1 MSNASSA
8 APVTYRTGS
17 VLSAVRIGDAKF
29 FPRPDSRMPVIAV
42 DAMGGDRAP
51 EEIVRGAVDASRNG
65 TDVVLVGDAP
75 RIERLLAE
83 AGSDLAV
90 IHAGE
95 VIEMADD
102 PARAIREKKDSPI
115 SVAARLVAE
124 GSVGG
129 LVSAGS
135 TGASLAAAAFII
147 GRLPNVGRPA
157 IASFLPSEK
166 MLLDAGANITC
177 RPQHLAQ
184 FAIMGAALAQIHY
197 HVDLPRVGL
206 INIGE
211 EPGKGRDLEKRAF
224 KLIAAL
230 EGIDF
235 VGNLDGRDL
244 ARDTAHVFV
253 TDGFTGNVVLKTAE
267 GASQMVLG
275 LLQLALATE
284 ELEKAVRKLRPALE
298 GLHTS
303 FDPDSVGGA
312 HLLGTRGVV
321 VIAHGSSSR
330 RAIAN
335 AIDLAREGVEDD
347 LVAKIE
353 AGLAGLSPVPR

>member
-1 MSNASSA
+1 MS
-8 APVTYRTGS
+8 
-17 VLSAVRIGDAKF
+17 
-29 FPRPDSRMPVIAV
+29 VIAV

-51 EEIVRGAVDASRNG
+51 EEIVRGAIDASLKG
-65 TDVVLVGDAP
+65 TGVVLVGDAR
-75 RIERLLAE
+75 RIASLVDE
-83 AGSDLAV
+83 AGASV
-90 IHAGE
+90 EVVHAEE

-102 PARAIREKKDSPI
+102 PARAIREKKDSSI

-124 GSVGG
+124 GSAGG

-135 TGASLAAAAFII
+135 TGAALAAAAFII
-147 GRLPNVGRPA
+147 GRLPGVSRPA
-157 IASFLPSEK
+157 IATLLPSNK
-166 MLLDAGANITC
+166 MVVDAGANLSC
-177 RPQHLAQ
+177 RPEHLAQ
-184 FAIMGAALAQIHY
+184 FAIMGSALAQIHY

-211 EPGKGRDLEKRAF
+211 EPGKGRELDKRAF
-224 KLIAAL
+224 ELLAAL
-230 EGIDF
+230 EEINF
-235 VGNLDGRDL
+235 VGNVDGRDL
-244 ARDTAHVFV
+244 ARDTAEVFV

-267 GASQMVLG
+267 GASQMVLS

-284 ELEKAVRKLRPALE
+284 ELEKAVRTLRPALE

-330 RAIAN
+330 RAVAN
-335 AIDLAREGVEDD
+335 AIDLAAEGVEDD

-353 AGLAGLSPVPR
+353 AGVSGLSPVPG

>member
-1 MSNASSA
+1 MS
-8 APVTYRTGS
+8 R
-17 VLSAVRIGDAKF
+17 
-29 FPRPDSRMPVIAV
+29 IAV

-51 EEIVRGAVDASRNG
+51 VEIVHGAVEAARRG
-65 TDVVLVGDAP
+65 VEVTLVGDAG
-75 RIERLLAE
+75 RIESILAA
-83 AGSDLAV
+83 AGASVPVVNATQ
-90 IHAGE
+90 

-102 PARAIREKKDSPI
+102 PGRAIREKKDSSV

-124 GSVGG
+124 GFAGG

-135 TGASLAAAAFII
+135 TGATLAASALII
-147 GRLPNVGRPA
+147 GRLPGVSRPA
-157 IASFLPSEK
+157 IASLLPNEK
-166 MLLDAGANITC
+166 MVLDAGANLNCTAE
-177 RPQHLAQ
+177 HLAQ
-184 FAIMGAALAQIHY
+184 FAVMGAALAQIHY
-197 HVDLPRVGL
+197 HVDPPRVGL

-211 EPGKGRDLEKRAF
+211 EEGKGRELEKRAYDLLA
-224 KLIAAL
+224 KLG
-230 EGIDF
+230 GINF

-244 ARDTAHVFV
+244 ARDTAVVFV

-267 GASQMVLG
+267 GASQMVLS
-275 LLQLALATE
+275 LLQLALARE
-284 ELEKAVRKLRPALE
+284 ELVKAVRTIGPALE

-303 FDPDSVGGA
+303 FDADSVGGA

-335 AIDLAREGVEDD
+335 AIDLAAEGVEDD

-353 AGLAGLSPVPR
+353 AGVSGLAPVLG

>member
-1 MSNASSA
+1 MSH
-8 APVTYRTGS
+8 
-17 VLSAVRIGDAKF
+17 
-29 FPRPDSRMPVIAV
+29 IAV

-51 EEIVRGAVDASRNG
+51 AEIVHGAIDASRRG
-65 TDVVLVGDAP
+65 VDVTLVGDAP
-75 RIERLLAE
+75 AIEDLLRA
-83 AGSDLAV
+83 AGVSLAV
-90 IHAGE
+90 VHAAE

-102 PARAIREKKDSPI
+102 AASAIREKKDSSV

-124 GSVGG
+124 GLAGG
-129 LVSAGS
+129 FVSAGS
-135 TGASLAAAAFII
+135 TGAALAAAAFII
-147 GRLPNVGRPA
+147 GRLPGVSRPA
-157 IASFLPSEK
+157 IASLLPTEK
-166 MLLDAGANITC
+166 MLLDSGANLTC
-177 RPQHLAQ
+177 RPEHLAQ
-184 FAIMGAALAQIHY
+184 FAIMGSALAEIHY
-197 HVDLPRVGL
+197 RVVPPRVGL

-211 EPGKGRDLEKRAF
+211 EEGKGRPIDKEAYELLAE
-224 KLIAAL
+224 LP
-230 EGIDF
+230 EIDF

-244 ARDTAHVFV
+244 ARDVAEVFV

-275 LLQLALATE
+275 LLQTALAKE
-284 ELEKAVRKLRPALE
+284 ELEKAVRKFGPALE

-321 VIAHGSSSR
+321 VVAHGSSSR

-335 AIDLAREGVEDD
+335 AIDLAAEGVRDD

-353 AGLAGLSPVPR
+353 AGVARLSPVPG

>member
-1 MSNASSA
+1 MS
-8 APVTYRTGS
+8 
-17 VLSAVRIGDAKF
+17 
-29 FPRPDSRMPVIAV
+29 VIAV

-51 EEIVRGAVDASRNG
+51 EEIVRGAIDASLKG
-65 TDVVLVGDAP
+65 TGVVLVGDAR
-75 RIERLLAE
+75 RIASLVDE
-83 AGSDLAV
+83 AGASV
-90 IHAGE
+90 EVVHAEE

-102 PARAIREKKDSPI
+102 PARAIREKKDSSI

-124 GSVGG
+124 GSAGG

-135 TGASLAAAAFII
+135 TGAALAAAAFII
-147 GRLPNVGRPA
+147 GRLPGVSRPA
-157 IASFLPSEK
+157 IATLLPSNK
-166 MLLDAGANITC
+166 MVVDAGANLSC
-177 RPQHLAQ
+177 RPEHLAQ
-184 FAIMGAALAQIHY
+184 FAIMGSALAQIHY
-197 HVDLPRVGL
+197 QVDLPRVGL

-211 EPGKGRDLEKRAF
+211 EPGKGRELDKRAF
-224 KLIAAL
+224 ELLAAL
-230 EGIDF
+230 EEINF
-235 VGNLDGRDL
+235 VGNVDGRDL
-244 ARDTAHVFV
+244 ARDTAEVFV

-267 GASQMVLG
+267 GASQMVLS

-284 ELEKAVRKLRPALE
+284 ELEKAVRTLRPALE

-330 RAIAN
+330 RAVAN
-335 AIDLAREGVEDD
+335 AIDLAAEGVEDD

-353 AGLAGLSPVPR
+353 AGVSGFSPVPG